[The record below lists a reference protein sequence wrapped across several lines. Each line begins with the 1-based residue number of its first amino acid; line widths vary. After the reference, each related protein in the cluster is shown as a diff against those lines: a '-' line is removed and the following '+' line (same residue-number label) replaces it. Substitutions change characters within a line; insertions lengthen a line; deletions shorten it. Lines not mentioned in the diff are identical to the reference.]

1 MAQNVPRD
9 AAANSPRG
17 GRGGGAN
24 AANEPRPQNQPRPVA
39 SASPDGEV
47 QLRDATTRRA
57 AEQPRPSKRPEPA
70 ERAAPR
76 PQWQWKSW
84 LNWLNDRR
92 FQLFIGFTLIVA
104 SLYMASSF
112 VSYLFTGHADQ
123 SVVESLADR
132 SGPVRVTMLDAAGRV
147 VRETASDSTG
157 ISLSPTELPTGLY
170 QIKVSRAGGTEAK
183 NWLGE
188 LGARI
193 SQHFLYEWFGIASF
207 ALLPLIFFLGFRI
220 VFKRSLVSL
229 PWMMGLCFFLTGW
242 SSVALGYVVVA
253 RPEGAAP
260 LPEWLS
266 GGAGYEIALMLRDFI
281 GAGTV
286 LLLGLLA
293 VSFVVGFFNVTTLNW
308 AAAGWL
314 DARRRRADEREEAE
328 FERAQRRS
336 ASSSRSAVDASAAG
350 TYEQEPLGVNHSANP
365 TAAMLAEDEE
375 AGEEHEEIDE
385 DTGEIR
391 LVTRSGAA
399 DVVAA
404 NADDAD
410 DEADTAAF
418 PTASG
423 PALVIVPPVPV
434 PVPVPVVPVVPVV
447 PPKPSGPSFAI
458 ERPTAEP
465 VATSIAAVGAQVGTS
480 AATAAVPMTIE
491 TAAPEPTIAD
501 LDTAIPGLT
510 DDDDESLAAG
520 GDLTNYDPTLDLSR
534 YIYPT
539 LDLLNDYGVPKVQV
553 SKEELEAN
561 KDRIVETLGH
571 YNIGIASIKATIGP
585 TVTLYEI
592 IPDAGVRISKI
603 KNLEDDIALSLA
615 ALGIR
620 IIAPIPGKGTIGIEV
635 PNTRKEMVSMRSV
648 LATEKFQNAEM
659 DLPIAFGRTIT
670 NEVFVADLA
679 RMPHLL
685 MAGATGQG
693 KSVGLNVI
701 LTSLLYKRHP
711 AELKFVLV
719 DPKKV
724 ELSLFNKLE
733 RHFLAKLPD
742 TEEAI
747 ITDTSKVVDTLNS
760 LCILMDQRYSLLKD
774 AGCRNLKEYNKKFRE
789 RKLLPTKGHK
799 FMPFIVVVIDELA
812 DLMMTAGKEVETPIA
827 RLAQLARA
835 IGIHLV
841 VATQRPSVNVITG
854 IIKANFPARISFKVT
869 SKVDSRT
876 ILDTGGADQLI
887 GQGDMLFSVG
897 SDLIRVQCAF
907 VDTPEVDRLCDFVG
921 EQQSYPTAY
930 ELPEYVGDKGSASDG
945 GDDFDEGDRDALFA
959 EAAKV
964 IVTHQ
969 QGSTSLLQRRL
980 KLGYNR
986 AGRLIDQLEKAGIVG
1001 PFEGSKSRDVLIPDE
1016 YALEQLLNRLENGNE
1031 KAPF

>member
-1 MAQNVPRD
+1 MASNNSSRDPRES
-9 AAANSPRG
+9 AAPANTPRT
-17 GRGGGAN
+17 
-24 AANEPRPQNQPRPVA
+24 PRPARPVSEPDPVPAPRSPNQPRAVA
-39 SASPDGEV
+39 SASPDGDLY
-47 QLRDATTRRA
+47 LRDATTRRA
-57 AEQPRPSKRPEPA
+57 AEEPRRSKRPAPDGP
-70 ERAAPR
+70 PR
-76 PQWQWKSW
+76 PRWQWRSG

-104 SLYMASSF
+104 ALYLAAAF

-123 SVVESLADR
+123 SVVESLAGR
-132 SGPVRVTMLDAAGRV
+132 SVRDAGA
-147 VRETASDSTG
+147 ESTN
-157 ISLSPTELPTGLY
+157 L
-170 QIKVSRAGGTEAK
+170 
-183 NWLGE
+183 LGV
-188 LGARI
+188 LGATV
-193 SQHFLYEWFGIASF
+193 SQAFLYDWFGIASF
-207 ALLPLIFFLGFRI
+207 GLLPVIFFLGYRI
-220 VFKRSLVSL
+220 VFRRAPVSL

-242 SSVALGYVVVA
+242 ISIALGYVVVA
-253 RPEGAAP
+253 RPAAAVP

-266 GGAGYEIALMLRDFI
+266 GAMGFEVAAWLKAFL

-293 VSFVVGFFNVTTLNW
+293 VGFVIGFFNVTTLGW

-314 DARRRRADEREEAE
+314 DARQRRAEAREEAE
-328 FERAQRRS
+328 LEIARRK
-336 ASSSRSAVDASAAG
+336 ASRRFPGSLSGVEGSGVEASAAG
-350 TYEQEPLGVNHSANP
+350 TYEQQPLGINHSLNP
-365 TAAMLAEDEE
+365 TAAVEE
-375 AGEEHEEIDE
+375 EEFDEEIDE
-385 DTGEIR
+385 ETGEV
-391 LVTRSGAA
+391 LTATGHSANGGLGA
-399 DVVAA
+399 
-404 NADDAD
+404 
-410 DEADTAAF
+410 DEADAPPPLRPR
-418 PTASG
+418 PTPG
-423 PALVIVPPVPV
+423 PPA
-434 PVPVPVVPVVPVV
+434 
-447 PPKPSGPSFAI
+447 KPTGPSFAVAVPVV
-458 ERPTAEP
+458 EAVAA
-465 VATSIAAVGAQVGTS
+465 VATAAPASLAAVGAALTPVGGIPLTVSAPLAEANGS
-480 AATAAVPMTIE
+480 AAPAIVPLI
-491 TAAPEPTIAD
+491 APLITD
-501 LDTAIPGLT
+501 IPGLT
-510 DDDDESLAAG
+510 DDAEDGLTPTGLA
-520 GDLTNYDPTLDLSR
+520 NYDPTLELSR
-534 YIYPT
+534 YVYPT
-539 LDLLNDYGVPKVQV
+539 LDLLNDYGAPKLQV

-592 IPDAGVRISKI
+592 IPEAGVRISKI
-603 KNLEDDIALSLA
+603 KSLEDDIALSLA

-711 AELKFVLV
+711 AQLKFVLV

-724 ELSLFNKLE
+724 ELSLFNKIE
-733 RHFLAKLPD
+733 RHFLATLPGAG
-742 TEEAI
+742 EAI

-774 AGCRNLKEYNKKFRE
+774 AGCRNLKEYNKKFIE
-789 RKLLPTKGHK
+789 RKLLPTKGHQ

-869 SKVDSRT
+869 AKVDSRT
-876 ILDTGGADQLI
+876 ILDASGADQLI

-897 SDLIRVQCAF
+897 ADLIRVQCAF
-907 VDTPEVDRLCDFVG
+907 VDTPEVDRICDFVG
-921 EQQSYPTAY
+921 SQQGYPTAY
-930 ELPEYVGDKGSASDG
+930 ELPEYVGDKGSGNDG
-945 GDDFDEGDRDALFA
+945 GDDFEDGDRDALFA

-986 AGRLIDQLEKAGIVG
+986 AGRLIDQLEKAGVVG

-1016 YALEQLLNRLENGNE
+1016 YALEQLLKRLENGGD